1 MSLSIH
7 VRNPR
12 HHEIDSFA
20 DDPEDSFREMCQRA
34 PDDSLR
40 RGVMQFADTMFNTVQ
55 LHRFVDELES
65 LPASEMTSSIQKALD
80 CAKLAIRKSGYLYFV
95 GD

>member
-7 VRNPR
+7 IRNQT
-12 HHEIDSFA
+12 HYEIEFFTDG
-20 DDPEDSFREMCQRA
+20 PEDSFRKMCQRA

-40 RGVMQFADTMFNTVQ
+40 RGVMQFADTMFNSVQ
-55 LHRFVDELES
+55 LHRFVEELES
-65 LPASEMTSSIQKALD
+65 LPASEMTSSIQRALD
-80 CAKLAIRKSGYLYFV
+80 GAKLAIRKSGYLYFV